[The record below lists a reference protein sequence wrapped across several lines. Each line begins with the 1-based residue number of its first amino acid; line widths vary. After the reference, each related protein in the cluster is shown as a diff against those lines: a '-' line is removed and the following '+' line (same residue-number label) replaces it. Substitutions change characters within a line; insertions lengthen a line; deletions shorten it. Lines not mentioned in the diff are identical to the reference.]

1 MIKINY
7 GIITVKL
14 VYNMRSKSPSGK
26 ELYFVSQDLNLYI
39 PSKTHNN
46 ACLSCLK
53 ITHVVVMRP
62 VCSKEVVHHSGYCI
76 NVNQEENL
84 LFSHLGKFQQE
95 SKIF

>member
-1 MIKINY
+1 M
-7 GIITVKL
+7 
-14 VYNMRSKSPSGK
+14 
-26 ELYFVSQDLNLYI
+26 VSSLLNLFTICAAKALQDLNLYI

-46 ACLSCLK
+46 TCLSCLK
-53 ITHVVVMRP
+53 ITHVVVTRP

>member
-1 MIKINY
+1 MLLLLLNLFTIFAEKA
-7 GIITVKL
+7 L
-14 VYNMRSKSPSGK
+14 
-26 ELYFVSQDLNLYI
+26 QDLNLYI

-53 ITHVVVMRP
+53 ITNIVVMRP

-95 SKIF
+95 SKVF

>member
-1 MIKINY
+1 MVLSLLNLSTIFAEKA
-7 GIITVKL
+7 L
-14 VYNMRSKSPSGK
+14 
-26 ELYFVSQDLNLYI
+26 QDLNLYI

-53 ITHVVVMRP
+53 ITHIVVMRP

-95 SKIF
+95 SKVF